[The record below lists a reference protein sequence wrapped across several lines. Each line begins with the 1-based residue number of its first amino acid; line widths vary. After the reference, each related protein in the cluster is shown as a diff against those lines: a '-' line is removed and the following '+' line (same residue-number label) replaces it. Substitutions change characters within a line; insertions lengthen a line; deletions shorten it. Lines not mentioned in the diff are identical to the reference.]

1 MRQIGNVANSR
12 DATRLVDYLAA
23 QGIRARGDAQ
33 PTDAGVAIWS
43 YEEDQRE
50 RAATILAEF
59 NLNPADPRYDEAA
72 GKARALAREEAARD
86 KQARRNVIDV
96 RATWGTN
103 DVRSRP
109 TTIALG
115 LICLVVAVLTGFGED
130 PKGQWW
136 VDQLMIT
143 PVRYVPAVEMP
154 PVIAKSELAKM
165 RLNGDVVEINE
176 GLGATL
182 SSQPWRLVTPIFLH
196 IGIQHFLF
204 NMIAL
209 FVFGSQIEMRRGA
222 WFLLLLTLAIAIASN
237 LGQYL
242 WTYDAAGNG
251 RNFGGMSGVVYGLFG
266 FIWMKS
272 RLDPGS
278 RLYLSQGSVFWMLG
292 WLLLCMTGSMGPIA
306 NTAHVVGLVT
316 GVVLGA
322 APTYWRAML
331 RDIRLRRFDRP

>member
-23 QGIRARGDAQ
+23 QGIRARSDAQ
-33 PTDAGVAIWS
+33 PSDAGIAIWT

-50 RAATILAEF
+50 RAEQLLSEF

-72 GKARALAREEAARD
+72 GKARAIAREEAARD
-86 KQARRNVIDV
+86 RQARRNVIDV
-96 RATWGTN
+96 RATWGAN

-115 LICLVVAVLTGFGED
+115 LICLIVAVLTGFGED
-130 PKGQWW
+130 PKGEWW

-143 PVRYVPAVEMP
+143 PVRHVPAAEGP
-154 PVIAKSELAKM
+154 PIVFEHDGVKFS
-165 RLNGDVVEINE
+165 VVGVNDRVDE
-176 GLGATL
+176 GLRATFFT
-182 SSQPWRLVTPIFLH
+182 QPWRLVTPIFLH
-196 IGIQHFLF
+196 FGIRHFLF

-209 FVFGSQIEMRRGA
+209 FVFGSQIEVRRGA
-222 WFLLLLTLAIAIASN
+222 WFLLLLTLIIAIPSN
-237 LGQYL
+237 LAQYH
-242 WTYDAAGNG
+242 WAFDSGGSG
-251 RNFGGMSGVVYGLFG
+251 RYFGGMSGVVYGLFG

-292 WLLLCMTGSMGPIA
+292 WLVLCMTGSMGPIA
-306 NTAHVVGLVT
+306 NTAHVVGLIM
-316 GVVLGA
+316 GMAMGA
-322 APTYWRAML
+322 APTYWNAML